1 MSDTTPSAPHESA
14 GLDLRTFLALG
25 AGAGA
30 SALLAGCGGGK
41 SADDAAKPPAAASPT
56 KEFTGEYTGPNVE
69 LQYWNGF
76 TGGDGPFMKK
86 LVDTFNTEHKNIKV
100 TMNTSQW
107 ADFYAKM
114 PAAVQGGKGPDVVAM
129 HMDAIPANAARQI
142 VVPLDDVASGL
153 KLEEKDFYPL
163 VWKAGVYK
171 DQRYGIPLD
180 VHSLGMFY
188 NKAEMKKG
196 NVAEPPK
203 DAASFDAALQAL
215 DKGGSKEPFW
225 VPNRWP
231 AHLIFLSL
239 LWQYGGEPYA
249 ENGEEATFNSEAGV
263 KALTW
268 MTDQIKKGYSPKNVA
283 QDSQYTAFK
292 NGKGA
297 ITWDGIWQINDLKTT
312 KLDWA
317 VAPIPQIG
325 DKNAVWANS
334 HNFCMVKQA
343 KPDQNKADA
352 SRAFIGWLS
361 SKSKE
366 WAGAAMIPARNSERT
381 AAETD
386 ANAQTAISKQ
396 IDAMR
401 FLPPVPAVGEVQAQ
415 TLEVAVQEAVLGRK
429 APKAALDDNA
439 TKASKLMKENKKK
452 FGG

>member
-1 MSDTTPSAPHESA
+1 MSDSKAPALIREPST
-14 GLDLRTFLALG
+14 LDRRRFLALG

-30 SALLAGCGGGK
+30 SMLLAACGGGK
-41 SADDAAKPPAAASPT
+41 SASDVGKGAAPT
-56 KEFTGEYTGPNVE
+56 EAFTGEYTGPNVM

-76 TGGDGPFMKK
+76 TGGDGPFMRK
-86 LVDTFNTEHKNIKV
+86 LVEQFNTEHPNIKV

-107 ADFYAKM
+107 ADFYAKL
-114 PAAVQGGKGPDVVAM
+114 PAAVQGGKGPDIVAM

-142 VVPLDDVASGL
+142 IVPLDDVAAGL
-153 KLEEKDFYPL
+153 KLEEKDFIPL

-188 NKAEMKKG
+188 NKAELKK
-196 NVAEPPK
+196 AELEEPGS
-203 DAASFDAALQAL
+203 DAASFEDTLKKLAAA
-215 DKGGSKEPFW
+215 GSKEPFW
-225 VPNRWP
+225 MPNRWP

-239 LWQYGGEPYA
+239 LWQFGGEPYA

-268 MTDQIKKGYSPKNVA
+268 MVDQIKNGHGPKNVA

-297 ITWDGIWQINDLKTT
+297 ITWDGIWQINDLKST

-317 VAPIPQIG
+317 VQPIPQIG
-325 DKNAVWANS
+325 DTNAVWANS
-334 HNFCMVKQA
+334 HNFSMVKQA
-343 KPDQNKADA
+343 KPDQNRADA
-352 SRAFIGWLS
+352 SRVFIGWIS

-381 AAETD
+381 AAETA

-396 IDAMR
+396 VDAMR
-401 FLPPVPAVGEVQAQ
+401 FLPAIPAVGEVQAQ
-415 TLEVAVQEAVLGRK
+415 TLEVAVQEAVLQRK
-429 APKAALDDNA
+429 EPKAALDDNA